1 MKPEFMKASQRTTIS
16 LYGKVYNI
24 LFRYKKKK
32 EQETGL
38 RLNFQQVISM
48 LLMELNS
55 ANKKN
60 IEPENE

>member
-1 MKPEFMKASQRTTIS
+1 MKASQRTTIS